1 MKKGLRLKLVLFII
15 LVLVGFFFLYPS
27 IRVWSDTT
35 VSKEDH
41 LVRLNN
47 SFPYSIWKGPDRI
60 PLLNL
65 GLDLVG
71 GMHLVLEADTAG
83 REFTAS
89 EAKAA
94 TNNAINIIRNRVDE
108 IGVAEPN
115 IQRVGNNRIQVQL
128 PGVADRE
135 RALDLI
141 GKTGLLEFRLV
152 GDTLLSYKVFNDLDR
167 YHAGDTLLLDSMY
180 IDTAR
185 YGIRPFSS
193 YLIGIESD
201 YAIEAEDYEEVAKLI
216 DEAKPVIPDYIE
228 ILFGPEE
235 ELVRQGRKTGT
246 MIRKV
251 YLIEEKAH
259 IVGANIRDAGAQ
271 PYQGQETDY
280 QGTWI
285 VDMELKQ
292 NGQTQF
298 AQVTGDNVG
307 RRLAIVF
314 DNVVMSAPVIKER
327 IPPGSHAQ
335 ITTRDR
341 VGDET
346 KDLAILISHGALPI
360 PLRIA
365 EERTVSPTL
374 GRDSVRS
381 GVVAILVGLA
391 AVVLFMLV
399 YYTGAGAVAI
409 VTLIFNL
416 YILLAGLAGF
426 RTTLTLPG
434 LAGIAL
440 TIGMAV
446 DANVLIYERIRDEL
460 SAGKFPRSAVETGYG
475 KAWKVIL
482 DANITTIMTVI
493 ILLTGLGSGPV
504 RGFAVTL
511 IFGLIINMITA
522 IYFSRGLFDAYLYR
536 RPDRKLFI

>member
-1 MKKGLRLKLVLFII
+1 MKRGLRLKLILFIL
-15 LVLVGFFFLYPS
+15 LVLVGFFFLFPS
-27 IRVWSDTT
+27 IRVWTDTS
-35 VSKEDH
+35 VSKEEH
-41 LVRLNN
+41 LARLNN
-47 SFPYSIWKGPDRI
+47 SFPYSIWKAPDRI

-71 GMHLVLEADTAG
+71 GMHLVLEADTTG
-83 REFTAS
+83 REFSAS

-108 IGVAEPN
+108 LGVAEPN

-128 PGVADRE
+128 PGIADRE
-135 RALDLI
+135 RALEII
-141 GKTGLLEFRLV
+141 GKTGLLEFRLA
-152 GDTLLSYKVFNDLDR
+152 GDNETAFKLFNDIDQYLS
-167 YHAGDTLLLDSMY
+167 GDTLLLDSTY

-185 YGIRPFSS
+185 VKGRPFSS
-193 YLIGIESD
+193 YLTGVENS
-201 YAIEAEDYEEVAKLI
+201 YAIEVGNYEEVKRLI
-216 DEAKPVIPDYIE
+216 DEAEAVIPEYIS

-235 ELVRQGRKTGT
+235 ELLRDGRETGID
-246 MIRKV
+246 IRRV
-251 YLIEEKAH
+251 YLIEDKAH
-259 IVGANIRDAGAQ
+259 IVGANIRDANPK
-271 PYQGQETDY
+271 PYQGQEAAY
-280 QGTWI
+280 SGTWV

-292 NGQTQF
+292 DGQAQF
-298 AQVTGDNVG
+298 AQVTGDNIG
-307 RRLAIVF
+307 RKLAIVF

-327 IPPGSHAQ
+327 IPPGSNAQ
-335 ITTRDR
+335 ITTSDR

-374 GRDSVRS
+374 GRDSIRS
-381 GVVAILVGLA
+381 GVIAITVGLA
-391 AVVLFMLV
+391 AVVLFMLI

-416 YILLAGLAGF
+416 YILLAVLSGIK
-426 RTTLTLPG
+426 TTLTLPG

-460 SAGKFPRSAVETGYG
+460 KAGKFPRSAVETGYS
-475 KAWKVIL
+475 KAWRVIL

-511 IFGLIINMITA
+511 IFGLVINMITA
-522 IYFSRGLFDAYLYR
+522 IYFSRGIFDAYLYR
-536 RPDRKLFI
+536 RPDRKLYI